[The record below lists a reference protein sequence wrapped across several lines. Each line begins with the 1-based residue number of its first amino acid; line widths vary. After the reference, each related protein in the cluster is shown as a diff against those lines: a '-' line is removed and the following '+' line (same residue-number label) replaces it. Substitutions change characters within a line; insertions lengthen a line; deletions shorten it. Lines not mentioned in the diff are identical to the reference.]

1 MNDDNLKK
9 QILKMSLNYVYNN
22 FMNLPPNNSHK
33 NVFCGL
39 NHKVLVPASEYN
51 NEINKLYL
59 SSYMK
64 YRKECKDI
72 NQYFSNN
79 QYNEEYN
86 TKRINNF
93 INNLINDVLKYLETH
108 KDYRFKTHE
117 EFCSE
122 IGAHISEELFKK
134 NCYSELESDTYIN
147 DFISALY
154 SLLLDKINVKKFNNV
169 ISNNI
174 IDNIPLFLLFYSNI
188 RIFTKFQDTITFL
201 EKNSGSRFL
210 KWFCIRY
217 FVNLTSVEDHTSSYY
232 KQHIMETLFYN
243 ILPYDFT
250 TNKDLAMVEAFEDIF
265 QYLNFPS
272 NIDVDNLPTTQ
283 SYHQIITEVCKSVDE
298 VIINKEQ
305 KTDET
310 NFINDIYDPKNFI
323 DNGYSEYIV
332 SVDKLPLEVKGKFLY
347 NIFSYGTSEDIFNVF
362 IDYITVNYL
371 SMLKDYDNNPMTYNS
386 NNVYVFNKISNTNS
400 NKKAFRDMLSLKIQ
414 QYRDNNDLS
423 IYDLLFFYKECSNIL
438 YRFDEIL
445 YNFPY
450 TSITM
455 LVPSNSKIK
464 IDATY
469 LFADNFYLVIYD
481 TSEKQSEYIS
491 GKFDFKEKDENE
503 KQVIYKY
510 ECDNIIGYYNPMS
523 KEFTLTSS
531 DKKYDYNIV
540 LCNFE
545 PSLNPLGIVL
555 EEQEEQENN
564 STTSVGTGK
573 YNIKIILDSKLKVSL
588 DNLPY
593 YMLVK
598 ETEELYKGIIQEKDG
613 ELSCEFNID
622 LDFPEQVECY
632 SLYFSFF
639 KDLGNQKIDEIKKK
653 SHDFIIYNNKETTR
667 EVKFP
672 INEGDIYVDR
682 ILSIEHIN
690 RRTDKSRYLYKP
702 SDILSLKVNA
712 LLNVN
717 KAENIRWS
725 YQIIPLY
732 GYNKDNKKIS
742 AKNLPYTGLQ
752 IDLDI
757 SKDITDSDYVK
768 QLQTTECML
777 VVFAY
782 FKSAAYQVETKDR
795 VLITH
800 IAFPIYPAIMLKYK
814 NNSLFLYKYGRRI
827 DFGDKQELLVSKVFD
842 SNASEIESEK
852 LFTNSPY
859 IISLEN
865 TVFDTEFK
873 LKIFSSPQTNLLGKI
888 KLQDSADMKIL
899 ESSLTNLKNE
909 LQSNTALFVYKSKY
923 PKITKQMLLQ
933 VFGDIS
939 DGNKLKILDDIVNE
953 LNRVYNG
960 QPMYVHYKLDTR
972 LRLEHFF
979 AQCSVEASNLRT
991 KEDFTYPAN
1000 YLMYIDKNNEYATK
1014 SYFGN
1019 IQNVIKSNN
1028 HDYKKEW
1035 YDFISTHAY
1044 GRGIQKKDITD
1055 EHRKALANR
1064 IYSNKLGNGDVD
1076 SGDGWRYIGRG
1087 IKQLTGKNNYIDF
1100 GKYVRGE
1107 KIANMSQCADYKMFD
1122 LPNDISFIDENGI
1135 DRENNRKE
1143 LIENGKYALIS
1154 AVYFWLI
1161 SSYNN
1166 SGKYSDKNFKGMHL
1180 YEIADS
1186 SKNNTE
1192 TVTVKVPKKVG
1203 EEIIK
1208 EPEEIDKYVLA
1219 ISLVVNG
1226 GTNGIEMR
1234 NQNFK
1239 TIRKQGIFKEF
1250 DN

>member
-1 MNDDNLKK
+1 MNDDNLKQ

-134 NCYSELESDTYIN
+134 DCYSELESDTYIN

-154 SLLLDKINVKKFNNV
+154 SLLLDKINVKKYNNA

-188 RIFTKFQDTITFL
+188 RIFTTFKDTITFL

-272 NIDVDNLPTTQ
+272 NIDVDNLSTQ

-423 IYDLLFFYKECSNIL
+423 IYNLLFFYKECSNIL

-564 STTSVGTGK
+564 STTLVGTGK

-873 LKIFSSPQTNLLGKI
+873 LNIFSSPQTNLLGKI

-933 VFGDIS
+933 VFENIQGEKK
-939 DGNKLKILDDIVNE
+939 NKILDEIVNE

-960 QPMYVHYKLDTR
+960 QPMYVYYKLDTR

-979 AQCSVEASNLRT
+979 AQCSVEVGGLSLR
-991 KEDFTYPAN
+991 EDLWYNPVKLREF
-1000 YLMYIDKNNEYATK
+1000 
-1014 SYFGN
+1014 SYFKTSQGLKDAYQYGN
-1019 IQNVIKSNN
+1019 IKQ
-1028 HDYKKEW
+1028 
-1035 YDFISTHAY
+1035 DFLN
-1044 GRGIQKKDITD
+1044 K
-1055 EHRKALANR
+1055 RKAEIEEEYKNKPKDELLADEEYDLVLKTKPHKPDIEFIANH
-1064 IYSNKLGNGDVD
+1064 IYYDPYRKGKKYDLGNTELD
-1076 SGDGWRYIGRG
+1076 DGYKYIGRG
-1087 IKQLTGKNNYIDF
+1087 LKQTTGKWNYADLENYISANIDKLALEAGF
-1100 GKYVRGE
+1100 QIVDKNSGDDYSENREKFETDGK
-1107 KIANMSQCADYKMFD
+1107 F
-1122 LPNDISFIDENGI
+1122 
-1135 DRENNRKE
+1135 
-1143 LIENGKYALIS
+1143 ALI
-1154 AVYFWLI
+1154 AGAFFWNHKKI
-1161 SSYNN
+1161 YEKADMGST
-1166 SGKYSDKNFKGMHL
+1166 DK
-1180 YEIADS
+1180 
-1186 SKNNTE
+1186 
-1192 TVTVKVPKKVG
+1192 
-1203 EEIIK
+1203 
-1208 EPEEIDKYVLA
+1208 
-1219 ISLVVNG
+1219 VVNSVTDIVNL
-1226 GTNGIEMR
+1226 GTKSRQKRIDAFRRIHNS
-1234 NQNFK
+1234 NVFQNFK
-1239 TIRKQGIFKEF
+1239 
-1250 DN
+1250 N

>member
-1 MNDDNLKK
+1 MNDDNLKQ

>member
-1 MNDDNLKK
+1 MNDDNLKQ

-39 NHKVLVPASEYN
+39 NYKVLVPASEYN

-72 NQYFSNN
+72 NPYFSNN

-147 DFISALY
+147 EFISDLY
-154 SLLLDKINVKKFNNV
+154 SLLLDKINVKKYNNA

-272 NIDVDNLPTTQ
+272 NIDVDNLSTQ

-423 IYDLLFFYKECSNIL
+423 IYNLLFFYKECSNIL

-510 ECDNIIGYYNPMS
+510 ECENIIGYYNPMS

-564 STTSVGTGK
+564 STISVGTGK

-712 LLNVN
+712 LLNTK

-873 LKIFSSPQTNLLGKI
+873 LNIFSSPQTNLLGKI

>member
-1 MNDDNLKK
+1 MNDDNLKQ

-147 DFISALY
+147 DFISTLY
-154 SLLLDKINVKKFNNV
+154 SLLLDKINVKKYNNA

-272 NIDVDNLPTTQ
+272 NIDVDNLSTQ

-423 IYDLLFFYKECSNIL
+423 IYNLLFFYKECSNIL

-510 ECDNIIGYYNPMS
+510 ECENIIGYYNPMS

-717 KAENIRWS
+717 KAENINWS

-757 SKDITDSDYVK
+757 SKDITDTNDVK

-873 LKIFSSPQTNLLGKI
+873 LNIFSSPQTNLLGKI

>member
-1 MNDDNLKK
+1 MNDDNLKQ

-134 NCYSELESDTYIN
+134 DCYSELESDTYIN
-147 DFISALY
+147 EFISDLY
-154 SLLLDKINVKKFNNV
+154 SLLLDKINVKKYNNA

-188 RIFTKFQDTITFL
+188 RIFTTFKDTITFL

-272 NIDVDNLPTTQ
+272 NIDVDNLSTQ

-371 SMLKDYDNNPMTYNS
+371 SMLKDYDNNPMTYNF

-423 IYDLLFFYKECSNIL
+423 IYNLLFFYKECSNIL

-564 STTSVGTGK
+564 STTLVGTGK

-613 ELSCEFNID
+613 ELSCAFNID

-653 SHDFIIYNNKETTR
+653 SYDFIIYNNKETTR

-873 LKIFSSPQTNLLGKI
+873 LNIFSSPQTNLLGKI

-933 VFGDIS
+933 VFENIQGEKK
-939 DGNKLKILDDIVNE
+939 NKILDEIVNE

-979 AQCSVEASNLRT
+979 AQCSVEVGGLSLREDLWYNPVKLREFGYFKTSQGLKDAYQYGYIKQDYLNKRKAEIEEEYKNKPKDELLADEEYDLVLKT
-991 KEDFTYPAN
+991 KPHKPDIEFIAN
-1000 YLMYIDKNNEYATK
+1000 YIYNDDYRDTK
-1014 SYFGN
+1014 
-1019 IQNVIKSNN
+1019 
-1028 HDYKKEW
+1028 
-1035 YDFISTHAY
+1035 YD
-1044 GRGIQKKDITD
+1044 
-1055 EHRKALANR
+1055 
-1064 IYSNKLGNGDVD
+1064 LGNTEL
-1076 SGDGWRYIGRG
+1076 GDGYKYIGRG
-1087 IKQLTGKNNYIDF
+1087 LKQTTGKWNYTDLENYISANIDKLALEAGF
-1100 GKYVRGE
+1100 HIVDKNSGDDYSENREKFETDGK
-1107 KIANMSQCADYKMFD
+1107 F
-1122 LPNDISFIDENGI
+1122 
-1135 DRENNRKE
+1135 
-1143 LIENGKYALIS
+1143 ALI
-1154 AVYFWLI
+1154 AGAFFWNHKKI
-1161 SSYNN
+1161 YEKADMGST
-1166 SGKYSDKNFKGMHL
+1166 DK
-1180 YEIADS
+1180 
-1186 SKNNTE
+1186 
-1192 TVTVKVPKKVG
+1192 
-1203 EEIIK
+1203 
-1208 EPEEIDKYVLA
+1208 
-1219 ISLVVNG
+1219 VVNSVTDIVNL
-1226 GTNGIEMR
+1226 GTKSRQKRIDAFRRIHNS
-1234 NQNFK
+1234 NVFQNFK
-1239 TIRKQGIFKEF
+1239 
-1250 DN
+1250 N

>member
-1 MNDDNLKK
+1 MNDDNLKQ

-134 NCYSELESDTYIN
+134 DCYSELESDTYIN
-147 DFISALY
+147 EFISDLY
-154 SLLLDKINVKKFNNV
+154 SLLLDKINVKKYNNA

-188 RIFTKFQDTITFL
+188 RIFTTFKDTITFL

-272 NIDVDNLPTTQ
+272 NIDVDNLSTQ

-371 SMLKDYDNNPMTYNS
+371 SMLKDYDNNPMTYNF

-423 IYDLLFFYKECSNIL
+423 IYNLLFFYKECSNIL

-564 STTSVGTGK
+564 STTLVGTGK

-613 ELSCEFNID
+613 ELSCAFNID

-873 LKIFSSPQTNLLGKI
+873 LNIFSSPQTNLLGKI

-1135 DRENNRKE
+1135 DRENNRKK

>member
-1 MNDDNLKK
+1 MNDDNLKQ

-22 FMNLPPNNSHK
+22 FMNLPPNTSHK

-134 NCYSELESDTYIN
+134 DCYSELESDTYIN
-147 DFISALY
+147 EFISDLY

-265 QYLNFPS
+265 QYLNFPN
-272 NIDVDNLPTTQ
+272 NINVDNLPTTL

-423 IYDLLFFYKECSNIL
+423 IYNLLFFYKECSNIL
-438 YRFDEIL
+438 HRFDEIL

-481 TSEKQSEYIS
+481 TSEKQSKYIS

-555 EEQEEQENN
+555 EEQEEQENT

-639 KDLGNQKIDEIKKK
+639 KDIGNQKIDEIKKK

-690 RRTDKSRYLYKP
+690 RRTNKSRYLYKP

-873 LKIFSSPQTNLLGKI
+873 LNIFSSPQTNLLGKI
-888 KLQDSADMKIL
+888 KLQESADMKIL

-923 PKITKQMLLQ
+923 PKITKEMLLH

-939 DGNKLKILDDIVNE
+939 DGNKLKILDEIVNE

-979 AQCSVEASNLRT
+979 AQCSVEVGGLSLREDLWYNPVKLREFSYFKTSQGLKDAYQYGNIKQDFLNKRKAEIEEEYKNKPKDELLADEEYDLVLKT
-991 KEDFTYPAN
+991 KPHKPDIEFIAN
-1000 YLMYIDKNNEYATK
+1000 YIYNDDYRDTK
-1014 SYFGN
+1014 
-1019 IQNVIKSNN
+1019 
-1028 HDYKKEW
+1028 
-1035 YDFISTHAY
+1035 YD
-1044 GRGIQKKDITD
+1044 
-1055 EHRKALANR
+1055 
-1064 IYSNKLGNGDVD
+1064 LGNTELD
-1076 SGDGWRYIGRG
+1076 DGYKYIGRG
-1087 IKQLTGKNNYIDF
+1087 LKQTTGKWNYTDLENYISANIDKLALEAGF
-1100 GKYVRGE
+1100 QIVDKNSGDDYSENREKFETSGK
-1107 KIANMSQCADYKMFD
+1107 F
-1122 LPNDISFIDENGI
+1122 
-1135 DRENNRKE
+1135 
-1143 LIENGKYALIS
+1143 ALI
-1154 AVYFWLI
+1154 AGAFFWNHKKI
-1161 SSYNN
+1161 YEKADMGST
-1166 SGKYSDKNFKGMHL
+1166 DK
-1180 YEIADS
+1180 
-1186 SKNNTE
+1186 
-1192 TVTVKVPKKVG
+1192 
-1203 EEIIK
+1203 
-1208 EPEEIDKYVLA
+1208 
-1219 ISLVVNG
+1219 VVNSVTDIVNL
-1226 GTNGIEMR
+1226 GTDSRQKRIDAFRRIHNS
-1234 NQNFK
+1234 NVFQNFK
-1239 TIRKQGIFKEF
+1239 
-1250 DN
+1250 N

>member
-1 MNDDNLKK
+1 MNDDNLKQ

-147 DFISALY
+147 DFISTLY

-272 NIDVDNLPTTQ
+272 NINVDNLSTQ

-423 IYDLLFFYKECSNIL
+423 IYNLLFFYKECSNIL

-653 SHDFIIYNNKETTR
+653 SHDFIIHNNKETTR

-702 SDILSLKVNA
+702 SDILSLKINA

-717 KAENIRWS
+717 KAENINWS

-757 SKDITDSDYVK
+757 SKDITDTNDVK

-873 LKIFSSPQTNLLGKI
+873 LNIFSSPQTNLLGKI

-923 PKITKQMLLQ
+923 PKITKEMLLQ

-939 DGNKLKILDDIVNE
+939 DDNKLKILDDIVNE

-1166 SGKYSDKNFKGMHL
+1166 SGTYSDKNFKGMHL

-1192 TVTVKVPKKVG
+1192 TVSVKVPKKVG